1 MRFGSPPWESEMQRI
16 FRHTVIVVFQG
27 VQLGGRLDGLGD
39 RLDEVEDVRLPG
51 LEAQG

>member
-1 MRFGSPPWESEMQRI
+1 MQCI